1 MGKGEKGLNPADA
14 FRRAQ
19 KKQDIKKSKKQQAE
33 LKEVRSLLND
43 SSKIEAEIEKY
54 QKVVILR
61 LPFGIGSMVVDYY
74 FVLSVVK

>member
-61 LPFGIGSMVVDYY
+61 LPCGIWAMGVCFY
-74 FVLSVVK
+74 FFLCCV